1 MEPLYHLGDI
11 VYFNFTIY
19 NRRITG
25 TIVPY
30 PNGNCLIYDERNLR
44 IEPDEINFN
53 YLYTNEYQN
62 PAYIS
67 NGEIFV
73 YDADEGFPES
83 DESNKYY
90 LVKLFTGQLVWCIE
104 GDLIL
109 FEKEKIRTPL
119 RRYLGKK
126 RNGRIA
132 ALALNT
138 RLPLDIYGTIASF
151 TSHPLSRNVGGRKK
165 TRKTRKT
172 RRTKTRYI

>member
-11 VYFNFTIY
+11 VYLNFTIH
-19 NRRITG
+19 NSRITG

-30 PNGNCLIYDERNLR
+30 PNGNCLIHDERSLKSR
-44 IEPDEINFN
+44 PVEINFSD
-53 YLYTNEYQN
+53 LYTNEYQN

-67 NGEIFV
+67 NNEVFV
-73 YDADEGFPES
+73 DDADEI
-83 DESNKYY
+83 NKHYI
-90 LVKLFTGQLVWCIE
+90 VKLFTGQLVWCKE
-104 GDLIL
+104 SDLIL
-109 FEKEKIRTPL
+109 FEKEIIRTPL

-126 RNGRIA
+126 RNERIA

-151 TSHPLSRNVGGRKK
+151 TSHPLSKNVGGRK
-165 TRKTRKT
+165 KTRKT